1 MCTSL
6 SELKCPVFSTK
17 RKLLLE
23 FALRTSVDMA
33 AQEGVNYLSGLGLS
47 RLICLPMALR
57 AAIELNVFEI
67 ISQAG
72 PDAQLSPSDIVAKI
86 PTKNPSAAISLDRI
100 LRMLGASSILS
111 VSTTKSGRVY
121 GLNEESRCLVASEDK
136 VSVVPMLLFT
146 SDKAVVESFYNIKDV
161 VLEEGVIP
169 FDRTHGM
176 DFFQYAGKEERVNKS
191 FNQAMG
197 AGSTIAFDE
206 VFKVYKGFDNLKELV
221 DVGGGIGTSLSNIVA
236 KHPHIRG
243 INFELPHVIGDAP
256 DYPGVEHVPGDMFE
270 GVPNAQNILLKWV
283 LHDWD
288 DDRSIKILK
297 NCWKALPE
305 NGTVIV
311 IEFVLPQV
319 LGNNAESFNALTPD
333 LLMMALNPGGKERT
347 TIEFDGLAKA
357 AGFAETKFFPISQ
370 GLHVMEFHKI
380 NC

>member
-1 MCTSL
+1 
-6 SELKCPVFSTK
+6 
-17 RKLLLE
+17 
-23 FALRTSVDMA
+23 MA
-33 AQEGVNYLSGLGLS
+33 IQEGVNYLSGLGLS

-67 ISQAG
+67 IFQAG
-72 PDAQLSPSDIVAKI
+72 TNAQLSPAEIVANI
-86 PTKNPSAAISLDRI
+86 PTKNPNAAIALDRI

-111 VSTTKSGRVY
+111 VSTTKNGRVY
-121 GLNEESRCLVASEDK
+121 GLTDESRCLVADKNK

-169 FDRTHGM
+169 FDRTHGV
-176 DFFQYAGKEERVNKS
+176 DFFEYASKEQRVNKS

-206 VFKVYKGFDNLKELV
+206 VFKVYKGFHDMKELV
-221 DVGGGIGTSLSNIVA
+221 DVGGGIGTSLSNIIS
-236 KHPHIRG
+236 KYPHIRG
-243 INFELPHVIGDAP
+243 INFELPHVIADAP
-256 DYPGVEHVPGDMFE
+256 NYPGVEHVAGNMFE

-288 DDRSIKILK
+288 DERSIKILQ

-305 NGTVIV
+305 GGTVIV
-311 IEFVLPQV
+311 VEFVLPQV

-333 LLMMALNPGGKERT
+333 LLMMTLNPGGKERT
-347 TIEFDGLAKA
+347 TIEFDILAKT
-357 AGFAETKFFPISQ
+357 AGFAETKFFPVSQ
-370 GLHVMEFHKI
+370 GLHVMEFHKATATS
-380 NC
+380 

>member
-1 MCTSL
+1 M
-6 SELKCPVFSTK
+6 
-17 RKLLLE
+17 
-23 FALRTSVDMA
+23 AL
-33 AQEGVNYLSGLGLS
+33 QEGVNYLSGLGLS

-67 ISQAG
+67 IFQAG
-72 PDAQLSPSDIVAKI
+72 PEAQLSPAEIVAKI
-86 PTKNPSAAISLDRI
+86 PTKNPNAAIALDRI

-111 VSTTKSGRVY
+111 VTTMKDGRVY
-121 GLNEESRCLVASEDK
+121 GLTEESRCLVADK
-136 VSVVPMLLFT
+136 NGVSVVPMLLFT

-176 DFFQYAGKEERVNKS
+176 DFFAYAGKEQSVNKS

-206 VFKVYKGFDNLKELV
+206 VFKVYKGFHDLKELV
-221 DVGGGIGTSLSNIVA
+221 NVGGGIGTSLSNIIF
-236 KHPHIRG
+236 KYPHIKG
-243 INFELPHVIGDAP
+243 INFELPHVIADAP
-256 DYPGVEHVPGDMFE
+256 NYPGVEHIAGNMFE

-288 DDRSIKILK
+288 DERSIKILQ

-305 NGTVIV
+305 GGTVIV
-311 IEFVLPQV
+311 VEFVLPQI

-333 LLMMALNPGGKERT
+333 LLMMTLNPGGKERT
-347 TIEFDGLAKA
+347 TTEFDGLAKA

-370 GLHVMEFHKI
+370 GLHVMEFHKATAGVAS
-380 NC
+380 